1 MWRRPERG
9 AMCEQPSARISFL
22 PSLGRP
28 YLRHACLTVAM
39 TVGAAAC
46 SSDQQAG
53 GDSASSSSAPRTDA
67 STVAASSAPSTVA
80 APPSANPATVP
91 PTEAPTTQASAATT
105 TDTSILTGD
114 TDMRGDRYCE
124 VLLVRPI
131 NGVPNAEV
139 YNSYPINACPDEV
152 WKTLDAAALATQNG
166 VPIALL
172 NGPRYWLMN
181 RVEQVNDGPVPDA
194 VDFGGIE
201 MIQRATVDLSVVGVN
216 QGPYTENRVNRRTK
230 FVFTAGS
237 RVYELVAADGS
248 VYVMQSW
255 SQQIDPTLNEEA
267 LAGLGERLQM
277 PEGWAFRTR
286 ILDEDLVVE
295 TIDADAAV
303 LTDELKNTYSED
315 Q

>member
-1 MWRRPERG
+1 MVAPDTYTMIVRASPNRW
-9 AMCEQPSARISFL
+9 
-22 PSLGRP
+22 P

-39 TVGAAAC
+39 TVGVAAC

-53 GDSASSSSAPRTDA
+53 GDSASRSSAPRTA
-67 STVAASSAPSTVA
+67 VSTGAPSGE
-80 APPSANPATVP
+80 APA
-91 PTEAPTTQASAATT
+91 TEAPTTQASAETT
-105 TDTSILTGD
+105 TDTSILSSDTG
-114 TDMRGDRYCE
+114 MRGDRYCE

-131 NGVPNAEV
+131 DGVPNAEV
-139 YNSYPINACPDEV
+139 YNSYPLNACPDDV

-166 VPIALL
+166 VPIAVL

-181 RVEQVNDGPVPDA
+181 RVEQVNDGPVPDP

-201 MIQRATVDLSVVGVN
+201 MTKRATLDLSAVGVN
-216 QGPYTENRVNRRTK
+216 QGPYTVNRVNRRAT
-230 FVFTAGS
+230 FVFNAGS

-255 SQQIDPTLNEEA
+255 SQQVDKTLTEEA
-267 LAGLGERLQM
+267 LAGLGEQLKV

-295 TIDADAAV
+295 TLDADAAV
-303 LTDELKNTYSED
+303 VTDELKNTYSED